1 MICKSLPMSA
11 FSHYSVNLR
20 KVSLVL
26 QLHSPVHTI
35 QDAISTI
42 YFSKLDFTEQLH
54 RQRIHNINRLPPG
67 ITHDQEKFLRCNMHG
82 WLNAHLSKYQPASL
96 ASTTTTTM
104 NHFKLRVFVDDPEWL
119 NKSHENSP
127 KSEFIRTIT
136 TFVVFSLPTEEYIST
151 HSQSVLIFV
160 LCHIPLLSPHANQ
173 PVQNIFTATPP
184 PLSAASSALKI
195 YLFPRLHE
203 NNI

>member
-1 MICKSLPMSA
+1 MNTQSESNGAYRVFSHFLPMSRGRMICKSLPMSA
-11 FSHYSVNLR
+11 FSHDSVNLR

-96 ASTTTTTM
+96 ASTTTTTTTT

-119 NKSHENSP
+119 NKSHE
-127 KSEFIRTIT
+127 IRRN
-136 TFVVFSLPTEEYIST
+136 L
-151 HSQSVLIFV
+151 
-160 LCHIPLLSPHANQ
+160 N
-173 PVQNIFTATPP
+173 
-184 PLSAASSALKI
+184 
-195 YLFPRLHE
+195 LFAR
-203 NNI
+203 